1 MKMLLTSA
9 SLVIPNAI
17 LITSDGV
24 CCSEKSNVSINL
36 CTFLSQSFSKKMLGF
51 MVDLVIHKDRVS
63 VVILY
68 TLIKKRVE
76 LFIVHMKYEYSL

>member
-1 MKMLLTSA
+1 MKMLLTAA

-24 CCSEKSNVSINL
+24 CCSENQTSIHL
-36 CTFLSQSFSKKMLGF
+36 CTFSSQSFSKKMLGF
-51 MVDLVIHKDRVS
+51 MVDFVIHKARVS
-63 VVILY
+63 VVIVY